1 MIWLANDHAG
11 VELKKI
17 IVTEL
22 NNMGLAYQDL
32 GTNDTSPSDYPNF
45 AQKVAQKVKT
55 DIKDRGI
62 LICKSGQGM
71 AIAANR
77 SRGIRASVVWNSEV
91 ARETREDNDSNVLS
105 LPAGYI
111 DGGEA
116 VSILR
121 AWLQTPFS
129 TAERH
134 CRRVN
139 QIENIS

>member
-1 MIWLANDHAG
+1 MIWVANDHAG

-17 IVTEL
+17 IIGEL
-22 NNMGLAYQDL
+22 KNMGLECRDI
-32 GTNDTSPSDYPNF
+32 GTNDTSPSDYPSY
-45 AQKVAQKVKT
+45 AQKVAQKVKANPQEL
-55 DIKDRGI
+55 GI

-77 SRGIRASVVWNSEV
+77 FNGIRASVVWNSEI

-134 CRRVN
+134 RRRVN
-139 QIENIS
+139 QIDNR